1 MKMLGQWMVVKFDQP
16 RETKLGS
23 GLIAV
28 PANTNLGS
36 KIESTERLNGEWW
49 PEIGT
54 VLCPPQCHR
63 AMRPSKE
70 TVSTGDGREVV
81 KQEHYYPT
89 WRVPQRGDKVVF
101 GFKDVNINSLDSK
114 GRVILDVAKAGYAI
128 PRDGS
133 SPYALGEWVVLE
145 QIPKTIYSGQFVAT
159 FTQEYVPGVGVVRMV
174 GDGFLEK
181 HPSVSPGKII
191 RYMSVANK
199 NPECP
204 NYIGSYLMSRVKPS
218 LVAGIDHSGI
228 DEAELERLK
237 NEANELSSMTSGL
250 KQSVRAFG
258 SGTAIPIKPGMSELE
273 VAQIQEH
280 NSKIHRERSAESRHL
295 AEIAAAKQQEKKALG
310 SNRKLF

>member
-1 MKMLGQWMVVKFDQP
+1 MKMLCQWMVVKFDRP

-36 KIESTERLNGEWW
+36 KVESTERLKGEWW

-70 TVSTGDGREVV
+70 TVSTSDGREVV
-81 KQEHYYPT
+81 KQEHYYPA
-89 WRVPQRGDKVVF
+89 WRVPKRGDMVVF
-101 GFKDVNINSLDSK
+101 GFKDVNVDSLDSK
-114 GRVILDVAKAGYAI
+114 GRVVIDAAKAGYVI

-159 FTQEYVPGVGVVRMV
+159 FTQEYVSGIGVVRMA
-174 GDGFLEK
+174 GDGFMEK

-191 RYMSVANK
+191 RYMSVGNK

-204 NYIGSYLMSRVKPS
+204 NHIDSYLMSRVKAP
-218 LVAGIDHSGI
+218 LVTGIDHNGI

-237 NEANELSSMTSGL
+237 NEVSELSSMTGEL
-250 KQSVRAFG
+250 KQSVRSFE

-273 VAQIQEH
+273 IAQIREH
-280 NSKIHRERSAESRHL
+280 NSKIHRERSAESRDL
-295 AEIAAAKQQEKKALG
+295 AFAAAAKQQEKKLLG
-310 SNRKLF
+310 SNRKFF